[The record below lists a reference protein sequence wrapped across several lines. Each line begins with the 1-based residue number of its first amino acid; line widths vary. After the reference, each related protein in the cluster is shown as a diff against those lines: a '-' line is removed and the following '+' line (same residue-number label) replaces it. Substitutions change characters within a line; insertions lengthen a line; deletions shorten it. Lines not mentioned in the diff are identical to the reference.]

1 MLGYRHIVQTS
12 VSFKCAN
19 SRLKSFDLHK
29 WDFCWSS
36 KRGAVLFIQI
46 WLHLNQEL
54 NKCHMWLPKMS
65 TRRKK
70 IYTDS
75 RMRCIYSVHALQE
88 AIRFKEFQIGKKM
101 CMHTHME
108 NRSCIKDQGILFL
121 VYLQITFFFHIW
133 LIWLELNVYNSFF
146 LMTYA

>member
-65 TRRKK
+65 TQRKK

-88 AIRFKEFQIGKKM
+88 AIRFKQFQIGKKNVYAYS
-101 CMHTHME
+101 HGKSLLYK
-108 NRSCIKDQGILFL
+108 RSRH
-121 VYLQITFFFHIW
+121 TFFWFIYK
-133 LIWLELNVYNSFF
+133 LRFSFIF
-146 LMTYA
+146 GLFDLS